1 MLNKPFHKMQQL
13 KIDKRIAEELDGIK
27 KLAAYLPT
35 GKANALLNKCAKIG
49 AYARKGQALI
59 EAPQGS
65 LFPREVHAGDI
76 NTNEDIAARYVAR
89 RAIFEAMKTRKVSLE
104 DSARFRVSQ
113 MHTQISCIR
122 REIEDK
128 GLPWI
133 LCDEEVRRPDRRGYK
148 RYWLIPKEDA
158 V

>member
-1 MLNKPFHKMQQL
+1 MQKM
-13 KIDKRIAEELDGIK
+13 KIDKRIAAELDGIK
-27 KLAAYLPT
+27 KLAAFLPN

-65 LFPREVHAGDI
+65 LFPRETHAPEVS
-76 NTNEDIAARYVAR
+76 TNEDIAARYVAR

-104 DSARFRVSQ
+104 DAERFRVSQ
-113 MHTQISCIR
+113 MHTQIHCIR
-122 REIEDK
+122 REIQDK
-128 GLPWI
+128 QLPWV
-133 LCDEEVRRPDRRGYK
+133 LCDEAVQRPGRRGYK

>member
-1 MLNKPFHKMQQL
+1 MSNL
-13 KIDKRIAEELDGIK
+13 KLEKRIAAELDGIK
-27 KLAAYLPT
+27 KLAAFLPN

-65 LFPREVHAGDI
+65 LFPRETHALEVS
-76 NTNEDIAARYVAR
+76 TNEDIAARYVAR
-89 RAIFEAMKTRKVSLE
+89 RAIFEAMKSRKVSLE
-104 DSARFRVSQ
+104 DAERFRVSQ
-113 MHTQISCIR
+113 MHTQIHCIR
-122 REIEDK
+122 REIQDK
-128 GLPWI
+128 QLPWV
-133 LCDEEVRRPDRRGYK
+133 LCDEAVQRPGRRGYK

>member
-1 MLNKPFHKMQQL
+1 MSNL
-13 KIDKRIAEELDGIK
+13 KLEKRIAAELDGIK
-27 KLAAYLPT
+27 KLAAFLPN

-65 LFPREVHAGDI
+65 LFPREEHAGEVS
-76 NTNEDIAARYVAR
+76 TNEDIAARYVAR
-89 RAIFEAMKTRKVSLE
+89 RAIFEAMKSRKVSLE
-104 DSARFRVSQ
+104 DAERFRISQ
-113 MHTQISCIR
+113 MHTQIHCIR
-122 REIEDK
+122 REIQDK
-128 GLPWI
+128 QLPWV
-133 LCDEEVRRPDRRGYK
+133 LCDEAVQRPGRRGYK

>member
-1 MLNKPFHKMQQL
+1 MQQM

-27 KLAAYLPT
+27 KLAAFLPA

-104 DSARFRVSQ
+104 DAARFRVSQ

-128 GLPWI
+128 GLPWV

>member
-1 MLNKPFHKMQQL
+1 MNHL
-13 KIDKRIAEELDGIK
+13 KLEKRITAELDGIK
-27 KLAAYLPT
+27 KLAAFLPK

-65 LFPREVHAGDI
+65 LFPREVHAPEVS
-76 NTNEDIAARYVAR
+76 TNEDIAARYVAR
-89 RAIFEAMKTRKVSLE
+89 RAIFEAMKSRKVSLE
-104 DSARFRVSQ
+104 DAERFRVSQ
-113 MHTQISCIR
+113 MHTQIHCIR
-122 REIEDK
+122 REIQDK
-128 GLPWI
+128 RLPWV
-133 LCDEEVRRPDRRGYK
+133 LCDEAVQRPGRRGYK